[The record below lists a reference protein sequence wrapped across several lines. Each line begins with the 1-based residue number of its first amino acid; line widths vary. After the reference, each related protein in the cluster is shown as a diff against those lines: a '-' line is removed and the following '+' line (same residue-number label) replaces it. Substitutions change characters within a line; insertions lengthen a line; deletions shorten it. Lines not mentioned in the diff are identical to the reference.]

1 MTRQK
6 TKTTRA
12 AAPPR
17 AMSPAM
23 RAMMILAWVVAA
35 AVVIGLIAAH
45 SYGDAAIAAV
55 FLAFVLAWAYGRRR
69 KSKRG
74 GR

>member
-1 MTRQK
+1 
-6 TKTTRA
+6 
-12 AAPPR
+12 
-17 AMSPAM
+17 MSPAM

>member
-1 MTRQK
+1 MARQK
-6 TKTTRA
+6 TRTTRA
-12 AAPPR
+12 ATPR
-17 AMSPAM
+17 RATSPAM
-23 RAMMILAWVVAA
+23 RAMTVLAWSAAA

-55 FLAFVLAWAYGRRR
+55 FLAFVLAWVYGRRR
-69 KSKRG
+69 KSERG